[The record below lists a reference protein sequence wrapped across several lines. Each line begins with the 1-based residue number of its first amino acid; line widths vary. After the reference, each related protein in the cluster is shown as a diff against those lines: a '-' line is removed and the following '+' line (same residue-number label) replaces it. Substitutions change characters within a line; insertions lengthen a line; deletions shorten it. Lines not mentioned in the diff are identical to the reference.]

1 MKPFE
6 WKTIEEIWLMV
17 FGEDKIKQLQKW
29 DVEQIL
35 EEFHI
40 NQDITERQIIY
51 EDNINRARY
60 YAYQLIRMRRIF
72 DMMNTLKK
80 YGR

>member
-6 WKTIEEIWLMV
+6 WKTIEEIWIMV
-17 FGEDKIKQLQKW
+17 FGKENNERLQEW

-35 EEFHI
+35 DMFHI
-40 NQDITERQIIY
+40 DQDITERRIIL

-60 YAYQLIRMRRIF
+60 YAEQLIRMRNIIT
-72 DMMNTLKK
+72 MMSIL
-80 YGR
+80 R